1 MKQADEVRKTSAP
14 VSRSDSGAAP
24 HALALD
30 ALAAQHDVRL
40 ELGLPAEQVSQ
51 RKKKYG
57 PNQLPEAPPR
67 SAWRVF
73 LAQFKSLLI
82 MILIGAATLAALIGN
97 TKDALVIVAVVLINA
112 TVGFYQEYRAEQS
125 LAALKEMLPVRARVR
140 REGKKIEV
148 VAEDLV
154 PGDVVLLEAGDPVP
168 ADGRLLLAA
177 GLEVDESSLTGE
189 SLPVGKQLDALPA
202 LDIPLAE
209 RSNMLYM
216 NTLVTRGRAE
226 LIVTATGAQTEMGQ
240 LSQELAATIEVP
252 TPLQLQLDQLGKRL
266 GAIALTLVGLLSA
279 LALWRGDGLA
289 HIALDAIA
297 LAVAAMPEGLPV
309 VVTVTLA
316 LGMRNMARHQ
326 AIVKRL
332 ASVETLGCTTVI
344 CSDKTGTLTLNQMTV
359 RAFFYQGA
367 RFDVSGEGYLGDGEI
382 NAAGSAG
389 TVGSMSSDGG
399 LPDLHALLLPLV
411 ACNDSRVDD
420 GKVIGDPM
428 EAALLVLAHKGGLD
442 RGQVA
447 KMLPRLAEIPFDA
460 AHKFMATFHREE
472 GQVRMFVKGAPDVLL
487 ARCTHVL
494 NAIDKGADGPL
505 DLASRHQI
513 EAHYA
518 DLGNQGLRGLLI
530 TSRSIPASAFDAS
543 GDLAAWVS
551 ELSFVGLIGLM
562 DPPRAE
568 ARVAIAECQAA
579 GITVKMITGDHQHT
593 ASAIAAELGLK
604 GKTMPGAELDQLNAE
619 QLGAAIDDVAV
630 FARVTPTNKVKIVRA
645 LQKKGHVVA
654 MTGDGVND
662 APALKS
668 ADIGVAM
675 GSGTAVAKAAATVVL
690 LDDNFATLVSAVR
703 QGRTLYDNIVKFVR
717 FQLSTTIGAIL
728 SVFIAPLLGLPEPF
742 TAVQILWVAII
753 MDGPP
758 AVSLA
763 LDAARPGIMHEP
775 PRSRT
780 TPLLTLNRLGKVI
793 AYGVTMM
800 VGTLAVLYYCLQADM
815 AQQAPTLA
823 FTTFVLFQF
832 FNVFNARVERGT
844 AFNRQFFKNA
854 MLWASLAGVIGLQV
868 IAVHWPPAQSLFGTQ
883 PLSLGEWGIATGV
896 AASILLLEEGRKLTV
911 ALFERLRSGTKTPE
925 LHTPKE
931 DAL

>member
-1 MKQADEVRKTSAP
+1 MTGREPPAP
-14 VSRSDSGAAP
+14 AGRSDSGAAP
-24 HALALD
+24 HALAPD
-30 ALAAQHDVRL
+30 ALAAQHDVQV
-40 ELGLPAEQVSQ
+40 ELGLSAEQVGQ

-73 LAQFKSLLI
+73 LAQFKSMLI

-112 TVGFYQEYRAEQS
+112 TVGFYQEWRAEQS

-140 REGKKIEV
+140 RDGRQIEV
-148 VAEDLV
+148 AAEDLV
-154 PGDVVLLEAGDPVP
+154 PGDVVLLEAGDPAP

-189 SLPVGKQLDALPA
+189 SLPVSKQAGALQAP
-202 LDIPLAE
+202 DVPLAE

-226 LIVTATGAQTEMGQ
+226 LIVTSTGVQTEMGQ
-240 LSQELAATIEVP
+240 LSQELAATTEVP

-316 LGMRNMARHQ
+316 LGMRNMARQQ

-332 ASVETLGCTTVI
+332 VSVETLGCTTVI

-359 RAFFYQGA
+359 RAFFYQGT

-382 NAAGSAG
+382 RAAGAEGADSRF
-389 TVGSMSSDGG
+389 
-399 LPDLHALLLPLV
+399 PDLQALLLPLV
-411 ACNDSRVDD
+411 ACNDSRVDE

-442 RGQVA
+442 RSEVA
-447 KMLPRLAEIPFDA
+447 KTLPRLAEIPFDA
-460 AHKFMATFHREE
+460 AHKFMATFHREA

-494 NAIDKGADGPL
+494 NAGEKGAEGAEGAEGPL
-505 DLASRHQI
+505 DLAARQQI

-518 DLGNQGLRGLLI
+518 ELGNQGLRGLLI
-530 TSRSIPASAFDAS
+530 ASRSIPASAFDAS
-543 GDLAAWVS
+543 GDLAAWVND
-551 ELSFVGLIGLM
+551 LSFIGLIGLM

-568 ARVAIAECQAA
+568 AKVAIAECQAA
-579 GITVKMITGDHQHT
+579 GIAVKMITGDHPLT

-604 GKTMPGAELDQLNAE
+604 GKAMTGAELDRMNAE
-619 QLGAAIDDVAV
+619 QLAATIDGVDGVVV

-728 SVFIAPLLGLPEPF
+728 SVFFAPLLGLPEPF

-780 TPLLTLNRLGKVI
+780 TPLLTRSRLGKVI

-800 VGTLAVLYYCLQADM
+800 VGTLAVLYFCLQAGM

-854 MLWASLAGVIGLQV
+854 MLWASLAGVVGLQV
-868 IAVHWPPAQSLFGTQ
+868 IAVHWSPAQSIFGTR
-883 PLSLGEWGIATGV
+883 PLSLGEWGIAAGV

-911 ALFERLRSGTKTPE
+911 ALFNRVLAMPSLRKSSC
-925 LHTPKE
+925 
-931 DAL
+931 